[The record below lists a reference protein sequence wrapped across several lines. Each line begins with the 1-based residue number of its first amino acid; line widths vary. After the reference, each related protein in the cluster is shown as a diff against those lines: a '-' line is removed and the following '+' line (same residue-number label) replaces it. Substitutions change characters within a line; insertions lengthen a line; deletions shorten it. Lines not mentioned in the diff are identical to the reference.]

1 MDGRTDGR
9 TERKIELQRSQI
21 ERKRHIEAG
30 QRRERVSKG
39 KKRETKREGKRN
51 RSKRKAIKRGTN
63 GRDKQKGLEIVIQI
77 KGHGAN
83 KEKQMERVDDQGR
96 DKGREGMWRDKEKR
110 INREIYA

>member
-1 MDGRTDGR
+1 MYGRTDGR

-30 QRRERVSKG
+30 YIE
-39 KKRETKREGKRN
+39 KRESEQGEEK
-51 RSKRKAIKRGTN
+51 
-63 GRDKQKGLEIVIQI
+63 RDKQKGLEIVIQI